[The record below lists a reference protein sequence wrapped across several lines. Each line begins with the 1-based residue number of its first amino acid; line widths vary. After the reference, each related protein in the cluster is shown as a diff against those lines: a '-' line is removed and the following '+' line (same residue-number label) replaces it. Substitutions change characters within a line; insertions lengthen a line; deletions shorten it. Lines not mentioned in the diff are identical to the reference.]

1 MATSKTKTTK
11 AVKAPA
17 KATTKA
23 VKAPAKATKATFDVR
38 TIEGIEGA
46 LDKAVQAEAQAKGK
60 AGKKPRAKQ
69 LEVPGTERV
78 QDPEIRACAEDL
90 AEASETLSEAHT
102 EREQA
107 AERLIAMMTKK
118 ALKSYVDEKLKL
130 RVDLVTGREKVKL
143 KRLEEKGSSAA

>member
-11 AVKAPA
+11 AVKAA
-17 KATTKA
+17 K
-23 VKAPAKATKATFDVR
+23 KAPAKAAAKKETFDAR
-38 TIEGIEGA
+38 TVEGIEAA
-46 LDKAVQAEAQAKGK
+46 LDKAVKVEAAVKGK

-118 ALKSYVDEKLKL
+118 KLKSYVDEKLKL